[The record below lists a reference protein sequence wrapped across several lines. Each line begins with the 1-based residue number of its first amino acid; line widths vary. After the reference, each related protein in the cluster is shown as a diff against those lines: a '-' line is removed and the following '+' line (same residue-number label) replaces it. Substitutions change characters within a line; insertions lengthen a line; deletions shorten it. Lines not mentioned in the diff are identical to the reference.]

1 LFIGHFI
8 AYTILMSETYR
19 SLFDLGGRGAIVTG
33 GAGIIGTEV
42 CRALAAHGAHV
53 AIVDLD
59 ASAAAEAADNLRD
72 SYGVKTTGIACDV
85 ADPDAV
91 ADMVDRAV
99 ADIGD
104 IHVLHNNAASKSDDL
119 DAFFAPY
126 EAYSLEEW
134 HKIMRV
140 NVDGMFLVSQA
151 VGRRMIEQGEGGS
164 IVQTASVYGIRGPDA
179 RIYEGSKYL
188 DREINTPAVYSTSKG
203 AVISLTRYLATTWA
217 EHRIRVNTITP
228 GGVESGQNETF
239 KKKYGRRVPLGRM
252 ARRKEIVGAVVYLA
266 SEAASYV
273 TGHNL
278 VVDGGL
284 SAW

>member
-1 LFIGHFI
+1 
-8 AYTILMSETYR
+8 M
-19 SLFDLGGRGAIVTG
+19 TG
-33 GAGIIGTEV
+33 GTGIIGTEV
-42 CRALAAHGAHV
+42 CRAFAAHGANV
-53 AIVDLD
+53 AVVDLD
-59 ASAAAEAADNLRD
+59 ATAAEEAAHDLRD
-72 SYGVKTTGIACDV
+72 TYGVAATGIVCDV

-91 ADMVDRAV
+91 TDMVDRVV

-104 IHVLHNNAASKSDDL
+104 VHILHNNAASKSDDL

-126 EAYSLEEW
+126 EAYSLDEW

-164 IVQTASVYGIRGPDA
+164 IVQTASIYGIRGPDA
-179 RIYEGSKYL
+179 RIYEGSKYM
-188 DREINTPAVYSTSKG
+188 DRQINTPAVYSTSKG
-203 AVISLTRYLATTWA
+203 AVIALTRYLATTWA
-217 EHRIRVNTITP
+217 GHRIRVNTITP

-239 KKKYGRRVPLGRM
+239 KEKYGRRVPLGRM
-252 ARRKEIVGAVVYLA
+252 ARREEIVGAVVYLA
-266 SEAASYV
+266 SQAASYV

-284 SAW
+284 TAW

>member
-1 LFIGHFI
+1 
-8 AYTILMSETYR
+8 MSDTYR
-19 SLFDLGGRGAIVTG
+19 SLFDLDGRGAIVTG
-33 GAGIIGTEV
+33 GTGIIGTEV
-42 CRALAAHGAHV
+42 CRALAAHGACV
-53 AIVDLD
+53 AVVDLD
-59 ASAAAEAADNLRD
+59 AAAATDAAHDLRD
-72 SYGVKTTGIACDV
+72 TYGVDATGIACDV

-91 ADMVDRAV
+91 ADMVERAL
-99 ADIGD
+99 ADIGNVH
-104 IHVLHNNAASKSDDL
+104 ILHNNAASKSEDL

-126 EAYSLEEW
+126 DAYSLDEW
-134 HKIMRV
+134 RKIMRV

-164 IVQTASVYGIRGPDA
+164 IVQTASIYGIRGPDP
-179 RIYEGSKYL
+179 RIYEGSKYM
-188 DREINTPAVYSTSKG
+188 DRQINTPAVYSTSKG
-203 AVISLTRYLATTWA
+203 AVIALTRYLATTWA

-228 GGVESGQNETF
+228 GGVESGQNEIF
-239 KKKYGRRVPLGRM
+239 KEKYGRRVPLGRM
-252 ARRKEIVGAVVYLA
+252 ARREEIVGAVVYLA

>member
-1 LFIGHFI
+1 
-8 AYTILMSETYR
+8 MSDTYR
-19 SLFDLGGRGAIVTG
+19 SLFDLEGRGAIVTG
-33 GAGIIGTEV
+33 GTGIIGTEV
-42 CRALAAHGAHV
+42 CRALAAHGANV

-59 ASAAAEAADNLRD
+59 ATAAAEAAHGLRD
-72 SYGVKTTGIACDV
+72 TYGVDATGIACDV

-104 IHVLHNNAASKSDDL
+104 VHILHNNAASKSDDL

-126 EAYSLEEW
+126 EAYSLAEW

-164 IVQTASVYGIRGPDA
+164 IVQTASIYGIRGPDA
-179 RIYEGSKYL
+179 RIYEGSKYM
-188 DREINTPAVYSTSKG
+188 DRQINTPAVYSTSKG
-203 AVISLTRYLATTWA
+203 AVIALTRYLATTWA
-217 EHRIRVNTITP
+217 KHHIRVNTITP

-239 KKKYGRRVPLGRM
+239 KEKYGRRVPLGRM
-252 ARRKEIVGAVVYLA
+252 ARREEIVGAVVYLA